1 MRRRSTARVASLI
14 EHTRQTTGLAV
25 EQALGDTAYS
35 TRNAR
40 AQAEQAGVDLVT
52 KMPSPPMGRYGPGAF
67 QVSADG
73 TTATCPVG
81 IRSSKVKRRG
91 DGYLHEWSP
100 ESCGA
105 CALKAACTQATRRTL
120 TVPPDFHE
128 RRARGRVDSMAR

>member
-105 CALKAACTQATRRTL
+105 CALKAGRAPATL
-120 TVPPDFHE
+120 ALEEPPGH
-128 RRARGRVDSMAR
+128 AGLP